1 MNIAGNMVQDEF
13 NEAEAAQNNLTAL
26 TASVVVSYVARN
38 SVQAGSVPDLIG
50 TVHTALTDVSRPTVP
65 EVETKQAPAV
75 PIKKSVQD
83 EQLTCLEC
91 GKSQISLK
99 RHLRVAHNLNP
110 SEYRMKWDLR
120 TDYPMVA
127 PSYSARRSA
136 LAIQLG
142 LGRKPKVEAAS
153 ESVPGEE
160 STSSPAKAK
169 RTRVRSSRKPPNTQ

>member
-13 NEAEAAQNNLTAL
+13 NEAEAVQNNLTAL
-26 TASVVVSYVARN
+26 TASIVVSYVARN

-91 GKSQISLK
+91 PRPQPL
-99 RHLRVAHNLNP
+99 
-110 SEYRMKWDLR
+110 
-120 TDYPMVA
+120 
-127 PSYSARRSA
+127 
-136 LAIQLG
+136 
-142 LGRKPKVEAAS
+142 
-153 ESVPGEE
+153 
-160 STSSPAKAK
+160 
-169 RTRVRSSRKPPNTQ
+169 